1 MTTMKTRPLHRR
13 ALLRGTA
20 ACVAVAA
27 APWAAAQAFPS
38 RPFRIIVPWSAGGSV
53 DIAGR
58 VVADA
63 LNAALG
69 QPGVVENMPGAAGT
83 IGADQVV
90 RAAADG
96 HTLLVGTSSLAID
109 VAGGRKT
116 PYDLQR
122 DLAPVALVADTRSIV
137 LVQPQSPYR
146 TLADLVAAAKAKPG
160 ELTYGTQGVG
170 SPAHLFSELFCQSA
184 GIRMLH
190 VPYSR
195 SRPAADLIAGRLSVM
210 FATAPSSLGQ
220 AKGGTLRPLAVTG
233 PRRLPALP
241 DVPTVA
247 EAGVAG
253 YEAGQW
259 VGVFVPAATPAAIRE
274 RLSQVITAA
283 VATPAVAG
291 VLEERALEPRPADGA
306 AMRRI
311 VAAEIDK
318 WAAVMRAGGIK
329 LEAT

>member
-1 MTTMKTRPLHRR
+1 MKEHPATMSRR
-13 ALLRGTA
+13 TLLGAATASLALS
-20 ACVAVAA
+20 A
-27 APWAAAQAFPS
+27 APWAAAQGFPA

-58 VVADA
+58 VVAEA
-63 LNAALG
+63 LHGALG

-83 IGADQVV
+83 IGADQVAK
-90 RAAADG
+90 AAADG

-116 PYDLQR
+116 PYELQR

-137 LVQPQSPYR
+137 LVQPASPYR
-146 TLADLVAAAKAKPG
+146 TLADLVAAAKARPG
-160 ELTYGTQGVG
+160 ELTYGTQGIG
-170 SPAHLFSELFCQSA
+170 SPAHLFSELFCQAA
-184 GIRMLH
+184 GIKMLH

-210 FATAPSSLGQ
+210 FATAPSSIGQ
-220 AKGGTLRPLAVTG
+220 AKGGALRPLAVTG
-233 PRRLPALP
+233 PRRLAALP

-247 EAGVAG
+247 EAGVPG

-259 VGVFVPAATPAAIRE
+259 VGVFAPAATPAPVVE
-274 RLSQVITAA
+274 RLSQVVASA
-283 VATPAVAG
+283 VASPAVTRL
-291 VLEERALEPRPADGA
+291 LEDRALEPRTASSS

-311 VAAEIDK
+311 VADEIEK
-318 WAAVMRAGGIK
+318 WAAVMRAAGIK
-329 LEAT
+329 LETA